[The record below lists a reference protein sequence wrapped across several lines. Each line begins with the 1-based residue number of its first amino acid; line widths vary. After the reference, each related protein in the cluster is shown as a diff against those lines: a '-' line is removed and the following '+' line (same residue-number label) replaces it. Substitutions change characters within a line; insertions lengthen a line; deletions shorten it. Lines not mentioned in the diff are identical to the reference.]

1 VSRLAGALTE
11 FAHPHPDS
19 VIAGSR
25 PLGADA
31 EKPAY
36 FRVASLLRLRL
47 EGAALNALAR
57 FSAVAE
63 IETPISRRR
72 FCAGA
77 CQAASGA
84 TLATLFTACGGSSP
98 TSPSGGGSAS
108 PLGKLA
114 GQFSGS
120 TVRVNVSGSALADVG
135 GAALI
140 ESVAGLF
147 LISRT
152 SANAFVAV
160 DAVCT
165 HEGCTITGAN
175 ADGYV
180 CPCHGSRYN
189 RNGQV
194 LAGPAKASLR
204 QYATTF
210 TDGIVAVTL

>member
-1 VSRLAGALTE
+1 M
-11 FAHPHPDS
+11 
-19 VIAGSR
+19 
-25 PLGADA
+25 
-31 EKPAY
+31 
-36 FRVASLLRLRL
+36 
-47 EGAALNALAR
+47 
-57 FSAVAE
+57 AE

-98 TSPSGGGSAS
+98 TSPSGGGGGSVS
-108 PLGKLA
+108 TLGTLS

-120 TVRVNVSGSALADVG
+120 TVRVNVSGTALVDVG
-135 GAALI
+135 GAALV

-147 LISRT
+147 LISRA
-152 SANAFVAV
+152 SATTFVAI

-165 HEGCTITGAN
+165 HEGCTVTGAN
-175 ADGYV
+175 AEGYV

-210 TDGIVAVTL
+210 TDGIVAITL